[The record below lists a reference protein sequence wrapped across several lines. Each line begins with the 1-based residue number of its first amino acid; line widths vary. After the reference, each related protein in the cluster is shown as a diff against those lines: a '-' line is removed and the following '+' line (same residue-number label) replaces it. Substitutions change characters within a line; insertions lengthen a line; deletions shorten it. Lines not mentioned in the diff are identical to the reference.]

1 MEALL
6 MVSDRDDN
14 DQDAKAFFIRAYF
27 DDLARRSAFLAELA
41 ETGHEKDALLLCCC
55 YIEGIANH
63 LYWPDSQAK
72 QNFVRV
78 LIEHGRCEVL
88 RWIHPD
94 RLRRSLDDA
103 PSDMRK
109 KLARSL
115 KHTESRL
122 YSQDE
127 IGIMLSESLTGEEMA
142 EVRGHLWRG
151 TVAAVAYEHIRSQFV
166 HWLGGPNGV
175 TFGDTTFKGAPV
187 PRLDFPLF
195 LRALTHILQAAK
207 DVSLSAN
214 KWYGHDLKNAA
225 G

>member
-1 MEALL
+1 
-6 MVSDRDDN
+6 MVSDRDDSGR
-14 DQDAKAFFIRAYF
+14 DAKAFFIRAYF
-27 DDLARRSAFLAELA
+27 EDLARRSAFLTELA

-63 LYWPDSQAK
+63 LYWPDSQSK

-78 LIEHGRCEVL
+78 LAEHGQCEVL

-94 RLRRSLDDA
+94 RLRRSLDDVPA
-103 PSDMRK
+103 DMRSR
-109 KLARSL
+109 LASAL
-115 KHTESRL
+115 KDTESRL
-122 YSQDE
+122 YSPDE
-127 IGIMLSESLTGEEMA
+127 IGGLLSRSLTGEEA
-142 EVRGHLWRG
+142 GKVRGQLWRG

-175 TFGDTTFKGAPV
+175 TFDDTTFKGAPV
-187 PRLDFPLF
+187 PRIDFSL
-195 LRALTHILQAAK
+195 LQRALTHILQAAK
-207 DVSLSAN
+207 RVSLSTN